1 MKIKRIIS
9 SFMAIVILCCSLVS
23 GVNVQAKTDEWP
35 KGPSKSSFVSGS
47 AIVVEVSTGTVLYG
61 KNIHEKRYPASITKI
76 LTALLAAENS
86 LPSDTVKFSKEAA
99 YGISSGDSTVYSE
112 PGEKMSMEQCLYAIM
127 LELANEVC
135 LAAAEHVSGSVKNF
149 VNLMNKRVKKLGL
162 KDTHFNNPNGLPDPN
177 HYTTAYDMAMIGRA
191 ALKNSV
197 FRKVCNT
204 PRYTC
209 AKTNKHKT
217 KRIWLNHHEAIN
229 PDEYPQYGYKYCIGG
244 KTGFTNAAGNTLVTF
259 AEKDG
264 MQLVCVVM
272 KSTSQKYGEPNQYTD
287 TIKLLNYCFG
297 KYKKYNVGEVD
308 SKINQDLFN
317 NYGSFFNSS
326 NSPVRFEDESSVVLP
341 NNVKLS
347 KAKQKIVYNK
357 NVKIKNG
364 KNIIGKVTYTYA
376 GKTVG
381 SSNIIY
387 DSTKKTHLD
396 EASRKVVN
404 KEIKAIEKT
413 NANPSIFR
421 KIFTGIRDGISGGIY
436 NLISFI
442 FDNPVLSVVIL
453 LVIIVLV
460 MFIIFAFTGKSIVAS
475 RSRKRHGGYQ
485 SKRGRKNHAKK
496 VRQNKRDSAKKNV
509 RRNHSKHYE
518 KKSATSNKNK
528 NSGRK
533 SASYSRKRKNTRES
547 FGKNFFDF

>member
-1 MKIKRIIS
+1 
-9 SFMAIVILCCSLVS
+9 
-23 GVNVQAKTDEWP
+23 
-35 KGPSKSSFVSGS
+35 
-47 AIVVEVSTGTVLYG
+47 
-61 KNIHEKRYPASITKI
+61 
-76 LTALLAAENS
+76 
-86 LPSDTVKFSKEAA
+86 
-99 YGISSGDSTVYSE
+99 
-112 PGEKMSMEQCLYAIM
+112 
-127 LELANEVC
+127 
-135 LAAAEHVSGSVKNF
+135 
-149 VNLMNKRVKKLGL
+149 
-162 KDTHFNNPNGLPDPN
+162 
-177 HYTTAYDMAMIGRA
+177 
-191 ALKNSV
+191 
-197 FRKVCNT
+197 
-204 PRYTC
+204 
-209 AKTNKHKT
+209 
-217 KRIWLNHHEAIN
+217 
-229 PDEYPQYGYKYCIGG
+229 
-244 KTGFTNAAGNTLVTF
+244 
-259 AEKDG
+259 

-272 KSTSQKYGEPNQYTD
+272 KSTSQKHGEPNQYTD

>member
-1 MKIKRIIS
+1 
-9 SFMAIVILCCSLVS
+9 
-23 GVNVQAKTDEWP
+23 
-35 KGPSKSSFVSGS
+35 
-47 AIVVEVSTGTVLYG
+47 
-61 KNIHEKRYPASITKI
+61 
-76 LTALLAAENS
+76 
-86 LPSDTVKFSKEAA
+86 
-99 YGISSGDSTVYSE
+99 
-112 PGEKMSMEQCLYAIM
+112 
-127 LELANEVC
+127 
-135 LAAAEHVSGSVKNF
+135 
-149 VNLMNKRVKKLGL
+149 
-162 KDTHFNNPNGLPDPN
+162 
-177 HYTTAYDMAMIGRA
+177 MAMIGRA

-272 KSTSQKYGEPNQYTD
+272 KSTSQKHGEPNQYTD

-381 SSNIIY
+381 SSYIIY

-436 NLISFI
+436 NLISLI

-496 VRQNKRDSAKKNV
+496 VRQNKRDSDKKNV

>member
-1 MKIKRIIS
+1 MKTKRILS
-9 SFMAIVILCCSLVS
+9 SFMAVVILCCSLIA
-23 GVNVQAKTDEWP
+23 GVPAQAKSDAWP
-35 KGPSKSSFVSGS
+35 KGPSAKSLVSGS
-47 AIVVEVSTGTVLYG
+47 AVVVEVSTGTVLYG
-61 KNIHEKRYPASITKI
+61 KNMHTKHYPASITKV

-86 LPSDTVKFSKEAA
+86 SPSDTVKFSKAAA
-99 YGISSGDSTVYSE
+99 YGISAGDSTVFSE

-127 LELANEVC
+127 LESANEVC
-135 LAAAEHVSGSVKNF
+135 LAAAEHVSGSVKSF
-149 VNLMNKRVKKLGL
+149 VNLMNKRVKELGL

-204 PRYTC
+204 PKYTC
-209 AKTNKHKT
+209 AKTNKHKM

-244 KTGFTNAAGNTLVTF
+244 KTGYTHVAGNTLITF

-272 KSTSQKYGEPNQYTD
+272 KSTSQKNGEPNQYTD

-297 KYKKYNVGEVD
+297 KYKKHNVGGAD
-308 SKINQDLFN
+308 SKISQDLFD

-347 KAKQKIVYNK
+347 KAKQKIVYDK
-357 NVKIKNG
+357 NVKIRNG
-364 KNIIGKVTYTYA
+364 KNVIGKVTYTYA
-376 GKTVG
+376 GKLVG

-396 EASRKVVN
+396 EASRKVVS

-436 NLISFI
+436 NLIRFI
-442 FDNPVLSVVIL
+442 LENPVLSVVIF
-453 LVIIVLV
+453 LVIIVIV
-460 MFIIFAFTGKSIVAS
+460 IFIISAVTGKSVITS
-475 RSRKRHGGYQ
+475 RSQKRHGGYK
-485 SKRGRKNHAKK
+485 SKMGRKNHARR
-496 VRQNKRDSAKKNV
+496 VRQDRKDSSKKSV
-509 RRNHSKHYE
+509 RRNHSKHYAKQTASSKE
-518 KKSATSNKNK
+518 NV
-528 NSGRK
+528 SGRNN
-533 SASYSRKRKNTRES
+533 AGYSRRRKNTRES